1 MIFKTTLLLALIGAV
16 GCASTGAGGGV
27 ETTAFATSTGV
38 DIATMTKAA
47 GGFWYRD
54 LVVGQGP
61 EAASGRE
68 VSIKYRGM
76 LTDGTVVDE
85 TKSDGNPFLFRLG
98 QATVIRGWEQG
109 LLGMRPGGKRL
120 LVLPPWLGYGNREQ
134 GRIPRNAIL
143 VFEVELLGL
152 R

>member
-1 MIFKTTLLLALIGAV
+1 MRTALGGCLLMLAM
-16 GCASTGAGGGV
+16 GCASAGGGASI
-27 ETTAFATSTGV
+27 ESAPFAVATGV
-38 DIATMTKAA
+38 DLSTMTKAPA
-47 GGFWYRD
+47 GFWFRD

-61 EAASGRE
+61 EAAAGRE

-85 TKSDGNPFLFRLG
+85 TRTDGDPFLFRLG
-98 QATVIRGWEQG
+98 AGTVIRGWEQG

-120 LVLPPWLGYGNREQ
+120 LVLPSWLGYGNQAR
-134 GRIPRNAIL
+134 GRIPQNSIL